1 MEMWREIFSRMAA
14 LVTVGLLFASPAGA
28 QTKLTGVYTA
38 GHISVLPLLIAKD
51 QGFLA
56 KRGIDLDLRYVQ
68 AGSQPMSALL
78 SGDVQLYIGTGD
90 GITARLA
97 GADVLYVMGFTK
109 VAAWGVWTPGNS
121 PIKTMADLKGKRIGV
136 VGGVSGSAR
145 SSVEFLLLQAQLKID
160 DVRYVQMAS
169 AATTLTALE
178 TGALEAGTL
187 IAPEAIKGRASGMRL
202 IGMARDH
209 GWESVGTSLSVMA
222 DYLKKNRDLVKR
234 LIEADME
241 GIAVTQKDP
250 TLAKRILKA
259 ADKADDDKLI
269 EELFGAFQSEYLI
282 IPEPPSA
289 KAFQDVLNHVVST
302 FPNAAT
308 TNPAVFADRTLVE
321 EIAKSGFADKLK

>member
-1 MEMWREIFSRMAA
+1 MEMWRKVFGRIAG
-14 LVTVGLLFASPAGA
+14 LVAVGLLFASPAAA
-28 QTKLTGVYTA
+28 QTKITGIYTA
-38 GHISVLPLLIAKD
+38 GQISILPLLIAKE
-51 QGFLA
+51 QSFLA
-56 KRGIDLDLRYVQ
+56 KRGIDLELRYVQ

-78 SGDVQLYIGTGD
+78 SGDVQLFIGTGD

-97 GADVLYVMGFTK
+97 GADVLYIMGFTK

-121 PIKTMADLKGKRIGV
+121 AIKTMADLKGKRIGT

-145 SSVEFLLLQAQLKID
+145 SSVEFLLLQAGLKID

-187 IAPEAIKGRASGMRL
+187 IAPEAIKGRDGGMRL
-202 IGMARDH
+202 VGMARDH
-209 GWESVGTSLSVMA
+209 GWESVGTSLSVMG
-222 DYLKKNRDLVKR
+222 DYLKKNRDLLKK

-250 TLAKRILKA
+250 ALAKKILKA
-259 ADKADDDKLI
+259 AYKADDDKLMD
-269 EELFGAFQSEYLI
+269 ELFGAFQSEYLI
-282 IPEPPSA
+282 VPEPPSA
-289 KAFQDVLNHVVST
+289 KAFQDVLNHVVAT

-308 TNPAVFADRTLVE
+308 SNPAIFVDRSLVE